1 MLSLFLTLAASAQ
14 TATATPPA
22 VTAPVTTAPAS
33 RSLASLP
40 GINIKYY
47 DVAGKNMKAVIKSID
62 KQRKDPA
69 TGQARTVAHNWSID
83 AGFRKRTVNGVCTI
97 TAVEA
102 PFIATVELPR
112 HSNPAQLT
120 PADAA
125 EWQRFTT
132 KIETEAAAK
141 LWFAYD
147 RSLQLEATIKGKD
160 CDKGIA
166 DGTAFINQLK
176 ADAAA
181 FQPTVATPAPAA
193 AATK

>member
-1 MLSLFLTLAASAQ
+1 MLNLFMMFAA
-14 TATATPPA
+14 ATAQ
-22 VTAPVTTAPAS
+22 TTAPAPVS
-33 RSLASLP
+33 QTVVAPAGRALASLP

-47 DVAGKNMKAVIKSID
+47 DVSGKNMKAVIKSID

-69 TGQARTVAHNWSID
+69 TGQTKTVAHNWSID

-112 HSNPAQLT
+112 HANPAQLA

-125 EWQRFTT
+125 EWQKFTA
-132 KIETEAAAK
+132 KIESEVAAK
-141 LWFAYD
+141 MWFAYD
-147 RSLQLEATIKGKD
+147 RSRQLEGVIKGKD

-176 ADAAA
+176 VEAAA
-181 FQPTVATPAPAA
+181 FQPSVAAPAPAA
-193 AATK
+193 AASK

>member
-1 MLSLFLTLAASAQ
+1 MLSLFLALATAQAAAS
-14 TATATPPA
+14 TPAPQ
-22 VTAPVTTAPAS
+22 VTAAPATTAPAA

-40 GINIKYY
+40 GIKINYY
-47 DVAGKNMKAVIKSID
+47 DVTGKNMKAVIKSID

-69 TGQARTVAHNWSID
+69 TGQTRTVAHNWSID

-112 HSNPAQLT
+112 HAKPAELAA
-120 PADAA
+120 ADAA
-125 EWQRFTT
+125 EWQKFTA
-132 KIETEAAAK
+132 KIETEVAAK
-141 LWFAYD
+141 MWFAYD
-147 RSLQLEATIKGKD
+147 RSLALEAAIKGKD

-181 FQPTVATPAPAA
+181 FQPAVPAVAPVPAA
-193 AATK
+193 K